1 MVGNDSS
8 TYLKVFVEVSKPLSA
23 EMGDI
28 LISRPKFRNCARII
42 QYNYYRKISIFAI
55 FANYHYPVSYNVVK
69 AYKVILGLIFRSAWT
84 KTCKVLACFARN
96 GSFAWRKLVGNVV
109 FSFDDIPGT
118 WHLLRIVRKIVLFK
132 CM

>member
-8 TYLKVFVEVSKPLSA
+8 PYLKVFVEVSKPLSA

-28 LISRPKFRNCARII
+28 LISRPKFWNCARII

-84 KTCKVLACFARN
+84 ITTFDRNRMRKTRCKVLACFARN
-96 GSFAWRKLVGNVV
+96 GTFA
-109 FSFDDIPGT
+109 
-118 WHLLRIVRKIVLFK
+118 
-132 CM
+132 

>member
-8 TYLKVFVEVSKPLSA
+8 PYLKVFVEVSKPLSA
-23 EMGDI
+23 EIGDI

-69 AYKVILGLIFRSAWT
+69 AYKVRDFRPNFS
-84 KTCKVLACFARN
+84 KCLDNNVIRQNRERQTCSLHALH
-96 GSFAWRKLVGNVV
+96 GME
-109 FSFDDIPGT
+109 
-118 WHLLRIVRKIVLFK
+118 LLRDGNGN
-132 CM
+132 